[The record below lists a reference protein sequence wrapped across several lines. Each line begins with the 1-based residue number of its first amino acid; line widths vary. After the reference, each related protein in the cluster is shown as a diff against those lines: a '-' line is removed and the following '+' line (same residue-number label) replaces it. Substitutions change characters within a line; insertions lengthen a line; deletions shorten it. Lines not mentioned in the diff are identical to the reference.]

1 MKKVIIAATGLP
13 GNPMKGTLFKSPN
26 IKGVKTSCP
35 SGVFSQELN
44 QVLPP
49 FISKQLK
56 EALQVFERQIPG
68 FISKNGLLLAP
79 ETRTSAPIQI
89 KRDKIT
95 LESTSHHG
103 FYPCGEG
110 AGHAGGITS
119 AAIDGINVA
128 DQMITKYF

>member
-1 MKKVIIAATGLP
+1 MEG
-13 GNPMKGTLFKSPN
+13 KSPE

-35 SGVFSQELN
+35 SGVFSQELD
-44 QVLPP
+44 QVLPD
-49 FISKQLK
+49 FISKQLRK
-56 EALQVFERQIPG
+56 LFKFLNDKSLDSFQ
-68 FISKNGLLLAP
+68 KMDCYWHP

-89 KRDKIT
+89 KRDKLT
-95 LESTSHHG
+95 LESTSHRG

-128 DQMITKYF
+128 DQMIAKYF

>member
-1 MKKVIIAATGLP
+1 MNA
-13 GNPMKGTLFKSPN
+13 KSQ
-26 IKGVKTSCP
+26 GSFQRMDCYW
-35 SGVFSQELN
+35 
-44 QVLPP
+44 
-49 FISKQLK
+49 
-56 EALQVFERQIPG
+56 
-68 FISKNGLLLAP
+68 P

-89 KRDKIT
+89 KRDKLT
-95 LESTSHHG
+95 LESTSHRG